1 MEALGGVARTSPPVV
16 HRRPRRP
23 KAVLGPKRRAF
34 VVDGDEQVDAARAL
48 AGAGLYEYGYRPV
61 HRKRL
66 AGAPATEDRSWYFA
80 FDPRRDGVREGGAGM
95 ALTFTHAMM
104 QAILC
109 EKRFVQ
115 CTIDGALFV
124 CDLTDVVRERPQS
137 AETGGRWETRR
148 PDVSARAVR
157 ASNHRLNGRPL
168 DIEIAVTSS
177 ARAHDGFAELIG
189 SERACLELCVVRDA
203 KREADPTSLEC
214 YLRSALLAG
223 AFPARWIVAPDGAR
237 AVLRPVHDVHRLLA
251 KQRARARDDLARA
264 QIELAAAAEQL
275 LPPEPLAEEEEFH
288 DRAALARVD
297 AEWEALLDFAERY
310 DSDRATASLVPLVA
324 EVVAPALR
332 DARLRTRTQRLARIR
347 AQVRARF
354 APRRSG
360 LMKRV
365 EALERALYAPM
376 SHAAARRADAASRA
390 AVATS
395 SIRQAER
402 HRRSVEAY
410 QAKLDELEAAGA
422 CELLFAPGSSIRATI
437 AFEHLRRFGR
447 GGEEPRSSALTA

>member
-1 MEALGGVARTSPPVV
+1 MEAFAEVARTLRQVA

-23 KAVLGPKRRAF
+23 KAVRGPKRRAF
-34 VVDGDEQVDAARAL
+34 AVDGGEPVDAARAL
-48 AGAGLYEYGYRPV
+48 AGAALYEYGYRPV
-61 HRKRL
+61 HRKRI
-66 AGAPATEDRSWYFA
+66 ADAPATEDRSWYFA
-80 FDPRRDGVREGGAGM
+80 FDPRRDGVRDRGAGSE
-95 ALTFTHAMM
+95 LTFTHAMM

-115 CTIDGALFV
+115 CTIDGALFSS
-124 CDLTDVVRERPQS
+124 DLTDVARERWQS
-137 AETGGRWETRR
+137 ADESALWETRR

-168 DIEIAVTSS
+168 DVEIAVTSH
-177 ARAHDGFAELIG
+177 ARAHDGFAELIQ

-203 KREADPTSLEC
+203 KREADPNALEG
-214 YLRSALLAG
+214 YLRSALLG
-223 AFPARWIVAPDGAR
+223 GIFPARWIVAPDGAR

-275 LPPEPLAEEEEFH
+275 LPPEPLAEEEEFR

-297 AEWEALLDFAERY
+297 AEWEALLEFAESY
-310 DSDRATASLVPLVA
+310 DGARETALLVPLVA

-332 DARLRTRTQRLARIR
+332 DPRLRTRTQRLVRIR

-360 LMKRV
+360 FMKRV

-376 SHAAARRADAASRA
+376 SHVAARRADAASRA
-390 AVATS
+390 AVATA
-395 SIRQAER
+395 SIRQAEG
-402 HRRSVEAY
+402 HRRRVEAY
-410 QAKLDELEAAGA
+410 QARLDELDAAGA
-422 CELLFAPGSSIRATI
+422 RELLFAPGSSIRATI
-437 AFEHLRRFGR
+437 AFEHLRRFGD
-447 GGEEPRSSALTA
+447 GSEEPHCSALTA